1 MFVRPNKTFK
11 STPNDVVMTLEDT
24 AIKIIDYFNP
34 SGTILEPCKGMG
46 SFYNNFKIDKDYCE
60 ITEGKDFLQYDKKL
74 IG

>member
-11 STPNDVVMTLEDT
+11 STPNNVVMTLEDT

-46 SFYNNFKIDKDYCE
+46 SF
-60 ITEGKDFLQYDKKL
+60 
-74 IG
+74 